1 MYIMLKEDICEEEI
15 CLNVESKSGN
25 EFIRTKSIG
34 NELCCNN
41 TKDNRKLR
49 KAEVNAMQ
57 K

>member
-15 CLNVESKSGN
+15 RLNVESKSGN

-34 NELCCNN
+34 NELCYNN

-49 KAEVNAMQ
+49 KAEVNPMQ

>member
-1 MYIMLKEDICEEEI
+1 MLKEDICEEEI
-15 CLNVESKSGN
+15 RLNVESKSGN

-34 NELCCNN
+34 NELCYNN

-49 KAEVNAMQ
+49 KAEVNPMQ